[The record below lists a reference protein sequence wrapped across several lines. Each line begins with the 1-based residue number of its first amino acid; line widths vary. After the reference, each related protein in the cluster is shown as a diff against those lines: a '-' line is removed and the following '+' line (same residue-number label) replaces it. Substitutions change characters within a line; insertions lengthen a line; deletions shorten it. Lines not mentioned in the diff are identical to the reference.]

1 MCPGGTRCAQLAR
14 QSGAFRYTYGMPVD
28 NLQGK
33 KILWVEDDQFL
44 GDLISRKLAK
54 ESGEFLYAQDGTKAL
69 EVISHKTP
77 DIIVLDLML
86 PGMSGFDL
94 LEKVRQ
100 IPATKNTP
108 VIVLSNMS
116 QNSDFERGRKLGV
129 KGFFVKAMV
138 TIDEVLIEI
147 KKLL

>member
-1 MCPGGTRCAQLAR
+1 
-14 QSGAFRYTYGMPVD
+14 
-28 NLQGK
+28 
-33 KILWVEDDQFL
+33 
-44 GDLISRKLAK
+44 
-54 ESGEFLYAQDGTKAL
+54 
-69 EVISHKTP
+69 
-77 DIIVLDLML
+77 ML

-108 VIVLSNMS
+108 VIALSNMS

-138 TIDEVLIEI
+138 TIDEVLVEI